1 MSLMDVALRR
11 GFFYPSSE
19 IYGGSAGFYDF
30 GHLGVLLKRKFENT
44 WRTFFLGLDQNFVEI
59 ETCTIMPK
67 AVFEGSGHL
76 KSFND
81 PLTECLSCHVRH
93 KADLLLEEKGVDAE
107 GLTAEEMTQTLAD
120 QGIACPKC
128 KGSLSEVRWF
138 NMMFEL
144 DIGPAEG
151 GEKAY
156 LRPETAQGCYVSFK
170 RMYEVMRNQIPMGLA
185 IIGKAYRNEIS
196 PRQGF
201 YRLRELNQAELQIFF
216 DPDTLNEHPYYEA
229 VENQIM
235 QVYAV
240 ADRDQGEIRKIPLKE
255 IDVPQFY
262 GYYMAKVQDFYL
274 NVLKVPPEL
283 FRFREL
289 SEEERAFYNKIHW
302 DMEVY
307 TESLGGFKEAGG
319 IHYRTDHDLSGHQK
333 GSGKKMDINVEGK
346 KFVPHVLELSF
357 GVDRNLLMLIDLAYT
372 EEEERIVLKFP
383 RVVAPYTVA
392 VFPLMSKGGL
402 VEVSYEIYLELKK
415 EFDTFFD
422 EKGSI
427 GKRYRRQDEIG
438 TPICITVDY
447 DTLEDSTVTVRDR
460 DTMDQVRIHR
470 DKLADII
477 RHNCSIPEFKHG
489 VSSS

>member
-44 WRTFFLGLDQNFVEI
+44 WRTYFLGLDQNFVEI
-59 ETCTIMPK
+59 DACTIMPE

-81 PLTECLSCHVRH
+81 PLTECMSCHVRW
-93 KADLLLEEKGVDAE
+93 KADLLLEEKKVEAE
-107 GLTAEEMTQTLAD
+107 GLTAEEMSKALNENDIT
-120 QGIACPKC
+120 CPKC
-128 KGSLSEVRWF
+128 HGPLSEVRWF

-144 DIGPAEG
+144 TLGAAEG
-151 GEKAY
+151 SEKAY

-170 RMYEVMRNQIPMGLA
+170 RMYEVMRNQIPLGLA
-185 IIGKAYRNEIS
+185 IIGRAYRNEIS

-216 DPDTLNEHPYYEA
+216 DPDDLDAHPCYSA
-229 VENQIM
+229 VEDQIM
-235 QVYAV
+235 RVYSV
-240 ADRDQGEIRKIPLKE
+240 KNREQGEIREIPLKDV
-255 IDVPQFY
+255 DVPKFY

-274 NVLKVPPEL
+274 KVLKVPKEL

-289 SEEERAFYNKIHW
+289 SEEEKAFYNKIHW
-302 DMEVY
+302 DMEIY
-307 TESLGGFKEAGG
+307 TESLNGFKEAGG

-333 GSGKKMDINVEGK
+333 GSKKKMEINVGGK

-357 GVDRNLLMLIDLAYT
+357 GVDRNLLMLMDLAYT
-372 EEEERIVLKFP
+372 EEKERTVFKFP
-383 RVVAPYTVA
+383 GVVAPYTVA
-392 VFPLMSKGGL
+392 VFPLVKKDGL
-402 VEVSYEIYLELKK
+402 TELSYEIFMDLKR
-415 EFDTFFD
+415 EYDAFFD
-422 EKGSI
+422 DKGSI

-438 TPICITVDY
+438 TPFCVTVDY
-447 DTLEDSTVTVRDR
+447 DTLEDNTVTLRDR
-460 DTMDQVRIHR
+460 DTMEQLRVHKR
-470 DKLADII
+470 DLVSMI
-477 RHNCSIPEFKHG
+477 RERLFS
-489 VSSS
+489 

>member
-30 GHLGVLLKRKFENT
+30 GHLGVLLKRKFENI
-44 WRTFFLGLDQNFVEI
+44 WRTYFLGLDQNFVEI
-59 ETCTIMPK
+59 EPCTIMPR

-81 PLTECLSCHVRH
+81 PLTECVNCHVRY
-93 KADLLLEEKGVDAE
+93 KADLLLEEKGIDAE
-107 GLTAEEMTQTLAD
+107 GLTAEEMGSLLQEK
-120 QGIACPKC
+120 GIKCPKC
-128 KGSLSEVRWF
+128 KGELSDVRWF

-144 DIGPAEG
+144 TLGAAEG

-156 LRPETAQGCYVSFK
+156 LRPETAQGCYTSFK
-170 RMYEVMRNQIPMGLA
+170 RMYEVLRNQIPLGLA
-185 IIGKAYRNEIS
+185 IIGRAYRNEIS

-216 DPDTLNEHPYYEA
+216 DPDNLDEHPCYDS
-229 VENQIM
+229 VQD
-235 QVYAV
+235 QVMRVYSV
-240 ADRDQGEIRKIPLKE
+240 SDRDHGNDEIREIPLKE
-255 IDVPQFY
+255 VDVPRFY
-262 GYYMAKVQDFYL
+262 GYYMARVQDFYL
-274 NVLKVPPEL
+274 NVLKVPRSL

-302 DMEVY
+302 DMEIY

-333 GSGKKMDINVEGK
+333 GSGKKMDVSIQGK

-357 GVDRNLLMLIDLAYT
+357 GVDRNLLMLMDLAYT

-383 RVVAPYTVA
+383 DVVAPYTVA
-392 VFPLMSKGGL
+392 VFPLVSKDGL
-402 VEVSYEIYLELKK
+402 VELSYKIYLDLKK
-415 EFDTFFD
+415 EFDVFFD

-438 TPICITVDY
+438 TPYCVTVDY
-447 DTLEDSTVTVRDR
+447 DTLEDQTVTVRDR
-460 DTMDQVRIHR
+460 DTMEQTRVDQ
-470 DKLADII
+470 DKLADTL
-477 RHNCSIPEFKHG
+477 RQ
-489 VSSS
+489 